1 MPLTLQDIQKAI
13 EKPSKK
19 PVIDKAIALQERH
32 RFHSETNV
40 GFIDG
45 KAMINS
51 RGVSAAATAFLDWV
65 KGILPEDKFRI
76 FVWLFRLPNPTQDV
90 VDDAYRELERVFDS
104 RNASFDYRF
113 TDRELYEDWLNYR
126 RDKLHE
132 PNIWHTEGWKR
143 LRTAYNSILV
153 VDMPVEQRMA
163 SRPEPYF
170 YWLGIEHVIDYQLKE
185 RSRSE
190 FDWLIFRQPENRIAV
205 FDEESIRVF
214 QLDDKGKIAAQLSE
228 AHHNLRRCP
237 ARFFWSDSIT
247 ECEKDIKKNPITKE
261 LSNLDWLLFF
271 KISKR
276 HLDTYASYP
285 IYSAYEHDCDFM
297 NNATG
302 EYCDGGFLRNAKDEY
317 VIDAEGRVAVCPVC
331 SHKTIT
337 GPGSFVEVPKPDQ
350 SNGTPDMRN
359 PVGITT
365 IDEASLSYN
374 VKEEERLQNSIIVS
388 IVGSGGT
395 VSEKEAINETQVAA
409 NFESKTSVLNSLK
422 TNYEAAQKFVEDCI
436 CELRYGPSYL
446 GCSINWGTEFYI
458 FTAQELYK
466 KLKTAKDS
474 GASISE
480 LDAIRQQ
487 ITEVEYKN
495 NPIQYA
501 RMQLLKQLEPYQDTD
516 LVQLSN
522 MLTKGLVDTDKFM
535 IKLNFE
541 DFVMRFERE
550 NIDILEFGK
559 ELPLA
564 EKIKVITNKFIDY
577 VHEQKTV
584 EQSNQAAEGPQ
595 GAANEA

>member
-1 MPLTLQDIQKAI
+1 MLLTLEDIQKAI
-13 EKPSKK
+13 ERPSKK
-19 PVIDKAIALQERH
+19 SIIDRAVLLQERH
-32 RFHSETNV
+32 RFHSDVNT
-40 GFIDG
+40 GFINNG
-45 KAMINS
+45 IAYASKGATCA
-51 RGVSAAATAFLDWV
+51 VTAFLDWV
-65 KGILPEDKFRI
+65 KGILPEDKFFI
-76 FVWLFRLPNPTQDV
+76 FTWLFRLPNPTVDT

-113 TDRELYEDWLNYR
+113 TNRELYEDWLNYR

-132 PNIWHTEGWKR
+132 PEVWHDEGWKR
-143 LRTAYNSILV
+143 LRTAYNSILI
-153 VDMPVEQRMA
+153 VDMPIEQKSL

-170 YWLGIEHVIDYQLKE
+170 YWLGIEHVIDYQLKN
-185 RSRSE
+185 RSATDFE
-190 FDWLIFRQPENRIAV
+190 WLIFRQPENRIAV
-205 FDEESIRVF
+205 FDDNAIRIF
-214 QLDDKGKIAAQLSE
+214 QLDDKGKIKALLTNAT
-228 AHHNLRRCP
+228 HNLGYCP
-237 ARFFWSDSIT
+237 ARFFWSDYLT
-247 ECEKDIKKNPITKE
+247 EEDKDIKKNPITKE

-317 VIDAEGRVAVCPVC
+317 VITPDGRVAMCPVC

-350 SNGTPDMRN
+350 SSGTPDMRN

-365 IDEASLSYN
+365 IDDKSLNYN
-374 VKEEERLQNSIIVS
+374 VKEEERLQNNIVIS

-409 NFESKTSVLNSLK
+409 NFESKTSVLMTLK
-422 TNYEAAQKFVEDCI
+422 TNFESAQTFVESTI
-436 CELRYGPSYL
+436 CRMRYNGGYL

-458 FTAQELYK
+458 FTAKELYN
-466 KLKTAKDS
+466 KLKIAKDS

-495 NPIQYA
+495 NPIQYS
-501 RMQLLKQLEPYQDTD
+501 RMQLLKQLEPYQDID
-516 LVQLSN
+516 IAQLSN
-522 MLTKGLVDTDKFM
+522 MLAKGLVDKNKFI

-550 NIDILEFGK
+550 NMDILEFGK
-559 ELPLA
+559 QLPLA
-564 EKIKVITNKFIDY
+564 KKIEVITKKFIDY
-577 VHEQKTV
+577 GNDQETIERPVETTEGTQKRID
-584 EQSNQAAEGPQ
+584 
-595 GAANEA
+595 EA